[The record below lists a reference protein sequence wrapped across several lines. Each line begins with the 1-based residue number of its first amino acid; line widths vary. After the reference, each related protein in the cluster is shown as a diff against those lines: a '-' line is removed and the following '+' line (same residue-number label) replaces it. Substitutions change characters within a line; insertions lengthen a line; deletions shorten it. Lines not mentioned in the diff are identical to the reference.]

1 MSRQAVSRWAG
12 LQVWAWL
19 AAGGGFDVTLRTE
32 RDVSA
37 WSSQRLRQL
46 LMAVRVDGPEGVCQL
61 TDVAKVD
68 GDASINNRRGKLLFF
83 YDWQI
88 KANWLGE

>member
-1 MSRQAVSRWAG
+1 MSP
-12 LQVWAWL
+12 
-19 AAGGGFDVTLRTE
+19 LRTE

-37 WSSQRLRQL
+37 WSSEHLRRLL
-46 LMAVRVDGPEGVCQL
+46 LAVRVEGPEGVCQL
-61 TDVAKVD
+61 TDIPRLD
-68 GDASINNRRGKLLFF
+68 GEASISNRKGKLFFF